1 MADAQIDISEK
12 IAEQIEKIAK
22 ESLEINLK
30 ILHYLKEDLD
40 EIRQL
45 ASERGIPLSQLLLLI
60 LQGIKKGLVRSGK
73 VSAEEIKK
81 IVDLSSVE
89 LPRLLTDITKKGDKA

>member
-1 MADAQIDISEK
+1 MADGQIDISEK

-30 ILHYLKEDLD
+30 ILQYIKEDLD
-40 EIRQL
+40 DIKEA
-45 ASERGIPLSQLLLLI
+45 ASKEKIPTAKLLLLI
-60 LQGIKKGLVRSGK
+60 ADGIKKGLIRSGK

-81 IVDLSSVE
+81 IIDSSRVE
-89 LPRLLTDITKKGDKA
+89 LFKVFGKKRA